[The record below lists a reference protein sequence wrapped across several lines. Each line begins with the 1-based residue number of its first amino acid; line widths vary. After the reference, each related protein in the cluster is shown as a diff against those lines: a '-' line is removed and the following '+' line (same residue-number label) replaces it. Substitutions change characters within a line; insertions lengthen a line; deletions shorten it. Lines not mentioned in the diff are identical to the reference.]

1 MKRIIFFLV
10 LVALGSSV
18 CAEEVAKQ
26 FSLYDGDRVLMTY
39 NAAYVPTP
47 DPNAPWFGRS
57 GFIHP
62 VYTPKGRVVTDGF
75 PLDHMH
81 QHGLM
86 FAWTSAVFDGSP
98 VDFWNSKE
106 RQGRVEHVRTLRAD
120 ADAITVRLQH
130 VIERGEKPL
139 TVLKETWN
147 LYRVPHPSMHVFD
160 LVSTQT
166 CATDR
171 PLDIRKYH
179 YGAMCIRGPLNWNS
193 GDVMLTSEGKRQ
205 ADGNHSR
212 PNWVAMFGEDDC
224 EPCGI
229 AAMSHPENFRAPQPV
244 RLHPQMPYFCFAP
257 MVLGDF
263 QLEPGKIYVSRFRFV
278 AFDGKPDL
286 NQLNALWR
294 AFATGG
300 KKQKTGVEDRSK

>member
-18 CAEEVAKQ
+18 CAEEDAKQ
-26 FSLYDGDRVLMTY
+26 FSLYDGERTLMTY
-39 NAAYVPTP
+39 NAAYVPSP
-47 DPNAPWFGRS
+47 DTNAPWFGRS

-86 FAWTSAVFDGSP
+86 FAWTSTVFDGSP
-98 VDFWNSKE
+98 VDFWNSKK
-106 RQGRVEHVRTLRAD
+106 RQGRVEHVRTLHAD
-120 ADAITVRLQH
+120 ADTITVWLRH

-147 LYRVPHPSMHVFD
+147 LYRVPHASVHVFD

-166 CATDR
+166 CATNR
-171 PLDIRKYH
+171 PLEISKYH
-179 YGAMCIRGPLNWNS
+179 YGAMCIRGPLKWNS
-193 GDVMLTSEGKRQ
+193 GDVMLTSEGKSQ

-212 PNWVAMFGEDDC
+212 PNWVAMFGEDDG

-229 AAMSHPENFRAPQPV
+229 AAMSHPDNFRAPQPV
-244 RLHPQMPYFCFAP
+244 RLHAQMPYFCFAP
-257 MVLGDF
+257 MVLGEF
-263 QLEPGKIYVSRFRFV
+263 QLEPDKTYVSRFRFV
-278 AFDGKPDL
+278 AFDGKPDP
-286 NQLNALWR
+286 NQLNALWQ
-294 AFATGG
+294 AFAAGE
-300 KKQKTGVEDRSK
+300 KKQETGVEDRSK